1 MAFVDTLYFVAL
13 FNPRDQWHER
23 AFAASK
29 LIADAKLITT
39 EDVLV
44 ELLNFFSEY
53 GEKARR
59 GAVTQT
65 EGILS
70 GSNIEVAPQSHEAFT
85 GRIFYLGK
93 RSDGYKKRLLRFP
106 CAFIFYKVDICG
118 KVIILNCPLFARFLY
133 GMHWHKGSAYKH
145 PFSIAHKGS

>member
-1 MAFVDTLYFVAL
+1 MKVAFVDTLYFVAL

-23 AFAASK
+23 AIAAGK
-29 LIADAKLITT
+29 LVAETKLITT

-59 GAVTQT
+59 GAVTQA

-70 GSNIEVAPQSHEAFT
+70 GANIEVAPQSHEAFMAA
-85 GRIFYLGK
+85 GVSPVVNDRKCGCNDFFKSLLMA
-93 RSDGYKKRLLRFP
+93 RGYSQ
-106 CAFIFYKVDICG
+106 KVNDSRA
-118 KVIILNCPLFARFLY
+118 IILALSELGRV
-133 GMHWHKGSAYKH
+133 
-145 PFSIAHKGS
+145 

>member
-1 MAFVDTLYFVAL
+1 MKVAFVDTLYFVAL

-23 AFAASK
+23 AISASK
-29 LIADAKLITT
+29 RIEDIKLITT

-59 GAVTQT
+59 GAVIQA

-70 GSNIEVAPQSHEAFT
+70 GANIDVLPQSHDTFLAGLTLYKARPDKGYSLTDCISMHAMREREISNILTHDDHFRQEGFT
-85 GRIFYLGK
+85 V
-93 RSDGYKKRLLRFP
+93 LL
-106 CAFIFYKVDICG
+106 
-118 KVIILNCPLFARFLY
+118 
-133 GMHWHKGSAYKH
+133 
-145 PFSIAHKGS
+145 

>member
-1 MAFVDTLYFVAL
+1 VIKAFVDTLYFVAL

-70 GSNIEVAPQSHEAFT
+70 GSNIEVAPQSHEAFIAGLT
-85 GRIFYLGK
+85 LYKARPDK
-93 RSDGYKKRLLRFP
+93 GYSLTDCISMHTMREHSITDILTHDDHFRQEGFTVLL
-106 CAFIFYKVDICG
+106 
-118 KVIILNCPLFARFLY
+118 
-133 GMHWHKGSAYKH
+133 
-145 PFSIAHKGS
+145 